1 MKTLRLNF
9 KNKLRRYIQYS
20 FLILLFI
27 GIQSCETSSLSELA
41 VIDEEN
47 NTSDPDP
54 DDPNQDPDGEN
65 TGTLITYENRAK
77 TILDNACV
85 ECHNT
90 VTATAGVIL
99 DSFEAARAV
108 AESGRMIDRMT
119 NTNSPMPP
127 SGNLPDA
134 IIADIMMWIDDG
146 LLEN

>member
-1 MKTLRLNF
+1 MNTLCIYI
-9 KNKLRRYIQYS
+9 KNNLRHYLYLC
-20 FLILLFI
+20 FLIVVFI

-47 NTSDPDP
+47 NTGDPDNDPDP
-54 DDPNQDPDGEN
+54 DPDGEN